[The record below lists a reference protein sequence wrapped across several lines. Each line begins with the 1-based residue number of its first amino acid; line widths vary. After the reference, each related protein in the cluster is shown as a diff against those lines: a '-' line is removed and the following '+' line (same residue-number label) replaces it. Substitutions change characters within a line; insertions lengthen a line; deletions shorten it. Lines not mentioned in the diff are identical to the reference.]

1 MFGIFA
7 YFYSQL
13 WPNKMY
19 GSAGPSDVKTMTDGM
34 QKTTT
39 GGQLKTL
46 SI

>member
-1 MFGIFA
+1 MFGIFG

-13 WPNKMY
+13 WPTKMY
-19 GSAGPSDVKTMTDGM
+19 NQDLSNVKTMTNGM